1 MQEGDIMS
9 CNQKSRVA
17 LFPGSF
23 DPFTVG
29 HEDIVRRAL
38 NLFDRVV
45 VAVGVN
51 SAKRGLL
58 EPEARV
64 RLIERVFADEPRV
77 EVSRYE
83 GLTVEECHRVGAEW
97 IVRGVRGAS
106 DFEMERTNAMVNGVV
121 APDVETVMICTRSEY
136 EVVSSSVVRELLTFG
151 GDVAQFLPEGININE
166 YLNK

>member
-64 RLIERVFADEPRV
+64 
-77 EVSRYE
+77 
-83 GLTVEECHRVGAEW
+83 
-97 IVRGVRGAS
+97 
-106 DFEMERTNAMVNGVV
+106 
-121 APDVETVMICTRSEY
+121 
-136 EVVSSSVVRELLTFG
+136 
-151 GDVAQFLPEGININE
+151 
-166 YLNK
+166 